1 MSTFI
6 WPTNFISN
14 VIIDKKIIPNNYSL
28 QVCMEPLE
36 SRSKISLG
44 FKKLKYFVDYHL
56 HNSILID
63 INNTKLDVVKNFDNN
78 IIEFPAE
85 PWDYVIGII
94 LLKKFNQI
102 ANKYLIIHYM
112 TIDSVMGEN
121 VKYNIHDELDLDM
134 ELEPD
139 CWWDKDSPSTN
150 SKNLSWEDFNIKD
163 SGNFKPRII
172 QGGIQP

>member
-14 VIIDKKIIPNNYSL
+14 VVIDKKIICNNYSL

-44 FKKLKYFVDYHL
+44 FKKLKHFVDYHL

-63 INNTKLDVVKNFDNN
+63 THNPNLDTIKTFDNR
-78 IIEFPAE
+78 IIEFPSE

-102 ANKYLIIHYM
+102 ANKHLIIHYM
-112 TIDSVMGEN
+112 TIDSIMGEN

-139 CWWDKDSPSTN
+139 KWWDKDSPTTN
-150 SKNLSWEDFNIKD
+150 DLELTWEDLNIKD
-163 SGNFKPRII
+163 NGIFKPKII
-172 QGGIQP
+172 QGGIQS